1 MGPYWNDAYDIHM
14 FLGYIIESETPPVI
28 EVSVDI
34 KPGSCPNPLN
44 VKAKGVLTAAIL
56 GTEDFDVT
64 QIEPASVRLVGVL
77 PLRWALEDV
86 ATPFE
91 GDKDDCG
98 DCTEEGPDGFLDLTL
113 KFDMQA
119 IVAALGDVEDGDCL
133 VLTLE
138 GQLLD
143 GTPIVGEDV
152 VVILKKG
159 KGKK

>member
-1 MGPYWNDAYDIHM
+1 MGNYP
-14 FLGYIIESETPPVI
+14 LT
-28 EVSVDI
+28 
-34 KPGSCPNPLN
+34 CPDPLN
-44 VKAKGVLTAAIL
+44 VGSKGLLPVAIC
-56 GTEDFDVT
+56 GTEEFDVT
-64 QIEPASVRLVGVL
+64 TIDIELVSLSLVGVA
-77 PLRWALEDV
+77 PLRVGLEDV

-113 KFDMQA
+113 KFDMQT

-133 VLTLE
+133 ALILE

-152 VVILKKG
+152 VIILKKG
-159 KGKK
+159 QGKK